1 MSRLWACLITR
12 ALAPWALLLA
22 LLPGVGLAFGD
33 EGHEIIGAIAAHE
46 LTPTARARVLALLAT
61 DHSGLTADT
70 SIPAE
75 ATWADRARDATTRGW
90 HYVNLELHDPDLA
103 AACTGPESCIVTKID
118 EFRAELANPET
129 PAPER
134 LRALQFLL
142 HLVGDLHQPLH
153 AADDH
158 DRGGNTERVQAP
170 GAAEGSLHHYW
181 DTVFVAALGTDSTAV
196 ADRLLAAISPEDRQ
210 RWCAGT
216 PHDWVWESYGIGWR
230 TVYGAL
236 PDPDAAGRYELDPQY
251 VADATAIVRL
261 QLERAGIRLGWLLNQ
276 LFGDRR

>member
-1 MSRLWACLITR
+1 MRLRTA
-12 ALAPWALLLA
+12 WALLL
-22 LLPGVGLAFGD
+22 LMPGVGLAFGD
-33 EGHEIIGAIAAHE
+33 EGHEIIGAIAAHD
-46 LTPTARARVLALLAT
+46 LTPSARARVLALLAT

-90 HYVNLELHDPDLA
+90 HYVNLELQDPDLA
-103 AACTGPESCIVTKID
+103 SACAGPESCIVTKID
-118 EFRAELANPET
+118 EFRFALANPET

-170 GAAEGSLHHYW
+170 GVAEGSLHHYW
-181 DTVFVAALGTDSTAV
+181 DTVFVTALGADSTAV
-196 ADRLLAAISPEDRQ
+196 AERLLAQISPMDRR

-216 PHDWVWESYGIGWR
+216 PRDWAWESYALGR
-230 TVYGAL
+230 QNVYGEL
-236 PDPDAAGRYELDPQY
+236 PDPDATGRYRLDPQY
-251 VADATAIVRL
+251 VADATAIVRV
-261 QLERAGIRLGWLLNQ
+261 QLERAGVRLGWLLNQ
-276 LFGDRR
+276 LFDDRH